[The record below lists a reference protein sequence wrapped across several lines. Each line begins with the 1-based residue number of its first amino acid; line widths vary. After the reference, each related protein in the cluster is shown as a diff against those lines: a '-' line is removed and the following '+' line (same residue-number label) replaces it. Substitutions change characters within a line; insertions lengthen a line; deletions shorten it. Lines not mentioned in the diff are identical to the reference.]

1 MLTTIT
7 LDRDVMSNTTVY
19 VTPPVTQGEAMLR
32 AVPASIAR
40 IARELAV
47 RSRQSVHLWRHGLK
61 LPSQAARARMRDVY
75 SIPVETWDRPP
86 DPPGE
91 RVPATTASSSTP
103 TPVRAISE
111 IQASAAAVNGASAT
125 LADTQ
130 ALIDE
135 VRRKRAAPGLSA
147 LDYLRVVRME
157 AQLLRQKAGL
167 ELAAEQVDDRIVRN
181 NPRWRQ
187 LREALADI
195 LSHYPEAA
203 ERVAVMLDRLDL

>member
-1 MLTTIT
+1 
-7 LDRDVMSNTTVY
+7 MSNTTVY
-19 VTPPVTQGEAMLR
+19 VTPPITQGEAMLR

-86 DPPGE
+86 DPPG
-91 RVPATTASSSTP
+91 VGAPATAASSSSSPTP

-111 IQASAAAVNGASAT
+111 MQASTAAAIGVSAT

-135 VRRKRAAPGLSA
+135 VRRKRATPGLSA
-147 LDYLRVVRME
+147 LDYMRVVRME

-203 ERVAVMLDRLDL
+203 ERVAVLLDRLDL

>member
-1 MLTTIT
+1 
-7 LDRDVMSNTTVY
+7 MSNTTVY
-19 VTPPVTQGEAMLR
+19 VTPPITQGEAMLR

-86 DPPGE
+86 DPPGLAA
-91 RVPATTASSSTP
+91 PSTTASSSLTPTP

-111 IQASAAAVNGASAT
+111 IQASTAAAIGVSAT

-135 VRRKRAAPGLSA
+135 VRRKRATPGMSA
-147 LDYLRVVRME
+147 LDYMRVVRME

-195 LSHYPEAA
+195 LSHYPDAA

>member
-1 MLTTIT
+1 
-7 LDRDVMSNTTVY
+7 MSHTTVY
-19 VTPPVTQGEAMLR
+19 LTPTLTEGEAMLR
-32 AVPASIAR
+32 AVPASISR
-40 IARELAV
+40 IARELAL

-75 SIPVETWDRPP
+75 SIPVEAWDRPS
-86 DPPGE
+86 DAPG
-91 RVPATTASSSTP
+91 VTGPATTASSSSDEPP
-103 TPVRAISE
+103 TPVWAISE
-111 IQASAAAVNGASAT
+111 IQASTAAAIGVSAT

-135 VRRKRAAPGLSA
+135 VRRKRDTTGLSA
-147 LDYLRVVRME
+147 IDYMRIVRME

-187 LREALADI
+187 LRESLAEI

>member
-1 MLTTIT
+1 MSHTTAYLTPT
-7 LDRDVMSNTTVY
+7 LTE
-19 VTPPVTQGEAMLR
+19 GEAMLR

-75 SIPVETWDRPP
+75 SIPVEAWDRPS
-86 DPPGE
+86 DPTG
-91 RVPATTASSSTP
+91 PATNASSEPP

-111 IQASAAAVNGASAT
+111 IQASTAAAIGVSAT

-135 VRRKRAAPGLSA
+135 VRRKRSTPGLSA
-147 LDYLRVVRME
+147 IDYMRVVRME

-187 LREALADI
+187 LRESLADI

>member
-1 MLTTIT
+1 
-7 LDRDVMSNTTVY
+7 MSNTTVY
-19 VTPPVTQGEAMLR
+19 VTPPITQGEAMLR

-75 SIPVETWDRPP
+75 SIPVGTWDRPP

-91 RVPATTASSSTP
+91 HAPATTASSSSRPPP

-111 IQASAAAVNGASAT
+111 MQASTAAAIGVSAT

-135 VRRKRAAPGLSA
+135 VRRKRATPGMSA
-147 LDYLRVVRME
+147 LDYMRVVRME